1 MKNTLKK
8 YLSLLLI
15 CSLLL
20 SLAGCNTSSKP
31 AGTGT
36 TASSEA
42 TSEISSEASSDDV
55 STEAAEKETSYP
67 VTVTDQA
74 DRTVTIEKSQ
84 LRL

>member
-1 MKNTLKK
+1 MKKTLKK
-8 YLSLLLI
+8 CLSLFLI

-42 TSEISSEASSDDV
+42 TSELSSETSSDDV
-55 STEAAEKETSYP
+55 STEADEKETSYCLLYTSP
-67 VTVTDQA
+67 SPRDT
-74 DRTVTIEKSQ
+74 R
-84 LRL
+84 

>member
-31 AGTGT
+31 ADTGT

-42 TSEISSEASSDDV
+42 ISELSS
-55 STEAAEKETSYP
+55 
-67 VTVTDQA
+67 
-74 DRTVTIEKSQ
+74 
-84 LRL
+84 

>member
-31 AGTGT
+31 ADTGT

-42 TSEISSEASSDDV
+42 TSELSSEASSDDV
-55 STEAAEKETSYP
+55 STEAAEKETSKRILHSF
-67 VTVTDQA
+67 QSS
-74 DRTVTIEKSQ
+74 DRTWIIGQ
-84 LRL
+84 GGRH

>member
-1 MKNTLKK
+1 MKKTLKK
-8 YLSLLLI
+8 CLSLLLI

-42 TSEISSEASSDDV
+42 TSELSSEASSDDV
-55 STEAAEKETSYP
+55 STEAAEKKSLI
-67 VTVTDQA
+67 Q
-74 DRTVTIEKSQ
+74 SQ
-84 LRL
+84 LRIRQTAPLPLKKSRLRL